1 MAKEDLSEPHLAV
14 IEHDDKRLDVSV
26 RISFDGIE
34 YIGRLWFVEQG
45 WEDDGVPDRGA
56 LPGRTK
62 QEVLELSRRLTR
74 QDLTQRYRRATAE
87 RRKFLGLRR
96 MTDEVLSK
104 IRYLNQV
111 AISMRAG
118 LLDMEGAAQE
128 IDVTEKH
135 LHDLIDRLRQHAG
148 VEE

>member
-1 MAKEDLSEPHLAV
+1 MASDDTSQPHLGI
-14 IEHDDKRLDVSV
+14 IEHDGKRLDVSL

-45 WEDDGVPDRGA
+45 WEDEGIPDRGA
-56 LPGRTK
+56 VPGRTK
-62 QEVLELSRRLTR
+62 QEVLELARRLTR
-74 QDLTQRYRRATAE
+74 QDLVRRYRRATVE
-87 RRKFLGLRR
+87 KRKFLGLRR
-96 MTDEVLSK
+96 MTDEVLGK

-135 LHDLIDRLRQHAG
+135 LHELIDRLRQFAG

>member
-1 MAKEDLSEPHLAV
+1 MTKDDTSEPQLAV
-14 IEHDDKRLDVSV
+14 IEHDGKRLDVTL

-34 YIGRLWFVEQG
+34 YIGRLWFTEQG
-45 WEDDGVPDRGA
+45 WEDAGVPDRGA
-56 LPGRTK
+56 VPGRTK
-62 QEVLELSRRLTR
+62 QEVLEMARRLTK
-74 QDLTQRYRRATAE
+74 QDLIQRYRRANAE
-87 RRKFLGLRR
+87 KRKFLGLRR

-135 LHDLIDRLRQHAG
+135 LHEIIDRLRQYAG